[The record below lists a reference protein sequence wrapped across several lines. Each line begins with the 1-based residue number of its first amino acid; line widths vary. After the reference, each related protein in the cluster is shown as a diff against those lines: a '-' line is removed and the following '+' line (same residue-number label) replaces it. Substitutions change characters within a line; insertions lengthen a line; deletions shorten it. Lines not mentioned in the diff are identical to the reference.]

1 MDGLNVLDRLI
12 ALAERPV
19 PEGARVGT
27 LTTPDGVVLRYARWE
42 GLGPHRRGTVVICQ
56 GRSEFIEKYFEV
68 IDELRGRGFGVL
80 AFDWRGQGG
89 SQRLT
94 RNGAKGHI
102 RRFGDFQTDLEAV
115 MTAIALP
122 ECKPPFHALGHSM
135 GGAVLIEAAKAGRI
149 WFDRVVLSAPMV
161 RLKQV
166 PAQGFM
172 RGLFTAASLA
182 GLSRRLVP
190 GGTLK
195 PTSQKPFAQNLVSSD
210 PVRYALIG
218 SYADIDKRLGLG
230 APTIGWVR
238 AALEVTARFARPF
251 YAETIR
257 QPMLLIAGS
266 RDGLVDTP
274 AVEAFGR
281 RLKAGHTVVVQ
292 GAMHE
297 VMMERDAL
305 RAEFWAA
312 FDAFVPGEQP
322 FL

>member
-1 MDGLNVLDRLI
+1 MDNLI
-12 ALAERPV
+12 ALPDRPV
-19 PEGARVGT
+19 PEGARIGT
-27 LTTPDGVVLRYARWE
+27 LTTPDGITLRHARWE

-56 GRSEFIEKYFEV
+56 GRSEFIEKYAEV
-68 IDELRGRGFGVL
+68 IGELRGRGFGVL

-102 RRFGDFQTDLEAV
+102 RRFADYQTDLEAV
-115 MTAIALP
+115 MTAVALP

-149 WFDRVVLSAPMV
+149 WFDRIVLSAPMV
-161 RLKQV
+161 RLRQV
-166 PAQGFM
+166 PAQGAM
-172 RGLFTAASLA
+172 RGFFTALSLL
-182 GLSRRLVP
+182 GLGGRLVP

-195 PTSQKPFAQNLVSSD
+195 PTSQKPFERNLVSSD
-210 PVRYALIG
+210 PARYALIG
-218 SYADIDKRLGLG
+218 SYADIDRRLGLG

-238 AALEVTARFARPF
+238 AALAVTARFAKPF

-266 RDGLVDTP
+266 RDGLVDT
-274 AVEAFGR
+274 AAAEAFGR
-281 RLKAGHTVVVQ
+281 RLKAGHTIVVQ

-297 VMMERDAL
+297 VMMERDDL
-305 RAEFWAA
+305 RAQFWAA